1 MLKPYLYSICILL
14 ALTGCVSKRKYE
26 QSLQNERRAENKSRQ
41 LLTQL
46 DAATDEKETSLNK
59 LRKLERENRIL
70 IEDTAITAQRLAK
83 YIKLNNEMNGKIND
97 ISAVSARITQLNET
111 ERTELQRKLTAAN
124 TLIDQKNAQITTLQ
138 NTIEANRVTFMQKI
152 DSLLNLMP
160 DTVAIK

>member
-26 QSLQNERRAENKSRQ
+26 QSLQNERRAENKNRQ

-124 TLIDQKNAQITTLQ
+124 TLIDQKNTQITTLQ